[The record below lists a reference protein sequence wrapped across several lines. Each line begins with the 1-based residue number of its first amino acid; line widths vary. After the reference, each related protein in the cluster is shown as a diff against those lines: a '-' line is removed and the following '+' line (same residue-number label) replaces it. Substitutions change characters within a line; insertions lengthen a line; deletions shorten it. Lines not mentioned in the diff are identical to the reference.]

1 MTKWKETEIGRI
13 PEEWEIVNLGNLAE
27 LIKGTSYRSEDYC
40 SESEGRIFINLKCVG
55 KGKFRQDG
63 IKYYKGAIKQNQIA
77 NKGDV
82 LIANTDLTQN
92 KEVIGAP
99 IRVPGFNREA
109 CFSMDLTKLV
119 PNDKLD
125 KEFMYYYLLS
135 PFARNFMIN
144 SGNGTTVVHLSVSNV
159 PNLAMPLP
167 MLSEQHSIAKILSD
181 LDSKIE
187 LNNQMNA
194 TLEAM
199 AQAIFKH
206 WFIDFEFPDE
216 NGKPYKSSGGK
227 MVDSE
232 LGKIPERWKLGVLRD
247 LAEVNSGKRPSDKS
261 NIRTEEFSVELLGA
275 SSVMGYVKEAL
286 YTESIIVI
294 GRVGT
299 HGIVQRI
306 NRPSWP
312 SDNTL
317 VIRSRYYEY
326 VFQCLKR
333 IDYDSLNIGSTQP
346 LITQTQIK
354 NQEILIPEKRISA
367 AFESL
372 LSILYNE
379 VEFNSDEITNLS
391 SIRDSLLPKLMSGQ
405 IRVPVEVIK
414 NA

>member
-13 PEEWEIVNLGNLAE
+13 PEEW
-27 LIKGTSYRSEDYC
+27 
-40 SESEGRIFINLKCVG
+40 GRIRIGDLFFVKNG
-55 KGKFRQDG
+55 KTNTQDAVTNGNYPLFDRSTQIKSSNKYLFDSEAIIIPGEGKEFVPRYFSGKFDLHQRAYA
-63 IKYYKGAIKQNQIA
+63 ITPKTKNICVKFFYYW
-77 NKGDV
+77 
-82 LIANTDLTQN
+82 
-92 KEVIGAP
+92 
-99 IRVPGFNREA
+99 
-109 CFSMDLTKLV
+109 
-119 PNDKLD
+119 
-125 KEFMYYYLLS
+125 MYYYRTYLERIAVGS
-135 PFARNFMIN
+135 
-144 SGNGTTVVHLSVSNV
+144 TVRSLRLDHLVSFPA
-159 PNLAMPLP
+159 PNPTLE
-167 MLSEQHSIAKILSD
+167 EQQAISKILSD

-216 NGKPYKSSGGK
+216 NCKPYKSSGGK

-232 LGKIPERWKLGVLRD
+232 LGEIPEGWKLGALRD
-247 LAEVNSGKRPSDKS
+247 LADVNSGKRPYNKS
-261 NIRTEEFSVELLGA
+261 NIYTEEFSVELLGA

-286 YTESIIVI
+286 YTEPIIVI

-306 NRPSWP
+306 NTPSWP

-333 IDYDSLNIGSTQP
+333 IDYNSLNIGSTQP

-354 NQEILIPEKRISA
+354 NHEILIPEKRILA

-372 LSILYNE
+372 LSRLYNE
-379 VEFNSDEITNLS
+379 VEFNSNEITNLS